1 MQEAGNRRFV
11 AVAAQQGN
19 DIEKRRSLGIAS
31 PLGVGQIVRGATW
44 AKALQRSQQQQ
55 TIRSYREGRM
65 PRYGLLAPDLRLSY
79 SQQIFFITMIDF
91 NLPAIKTSLDQ
102 QLSRLAIVSA
112 RVRGKLVRHRSDHEQ
127 SQSAP
132 AAAAF
137 PQHTLHLFILQQA
150 PRPTEI
156 NPSSRPRT
164 ILLLAQLFGSEYLL
178 IVFATRAFRSGKAE
192 PCIFAAASE
201 QLNTLQSGLE
211 HRLIR
216 EAAITDNQQH
226 TSAAVSLIYAEAQIA
241 NQFQGLRR
249 EILFFFQAAILL
261 ALCFSGALARLL
273 ERRRFL
279 KADRNSAR
287 WMIAFLVVWEQQR
300 GLYEAQAINK
310 VYVKGWRQRI
320 ALPAGAFNLL
330 ARLAQLGVVNS
341 SHYRRLRIAL
351 EVLIDHRSEQ
361 LLWPPVAARKHL
373 VISTPVT
380 VAAAQSPKCARN
392 SAAPQ
397 YTGQGHGVLD
407 GTAARAGLRK
417 YRLPA
422 ALQEGVKLLQQHHS
436 PPFRAKTF
444 LSVRTKRA
452 PRLTFL
458 TSVETIDS
466 RSSLK
471 PCSFSTR
478 SMISETWSGLP
489 ARRSTS
495 CTMSI
500 CDVPLRA
507 ALGSRGPAR
516 RRFTALSWA
525 SSETSSACSTAL
537 SISSFSIAASSA
549 PQGLTI
555 SMIAENAITEVRM
568 STRTMTYVL

>member
-55 TIRSYREGRM
+55 TIRSYREGRL

-79 SQQIFFITMIDF
+79 SQQIFFITMIHF

-102 QLSRLAIVSA
+102 QLGRRSQIGRQEVSRLAIVSA

-127 SQSAP
+127 SQSAS

-150 PRPTEI
+150 SLATEI

-164 ILLLAQLFGSEYLL
+164 ILLL
-178 IVFATRAFRSGKAE
+178 VFATRAFRSGKAE

-351 EVLIDHRSEQ
+351 EVL
-361 LLWPPVAARKHL
+361 
-373 VISTPVT
+373 
-380 VAAAQSPKCARN
+380 
-392 SAAPQ
+392 
-397 YTGQGHGVLD
+397 
-407 GTAARAGLRK
+407 
-417 YRLPA
+417 
-422 ALQEGVKLLQQHHS
+422 
-436 PPFRAKTF
+436 
-444 LSVRTKRA
+444 
-452 PRLTFL
+452 
-458 TSVETIDS
+458 
-466 RSSLK
+466 
-471 PCSFSTR
+471 
-478 SMISETWSGLP
+478 
-489 ARRSTS
+489 
-495 CTMSI
+495 
-500 CDVPLRA
+500 
-507 ALGSRGPAR
+507 
-516 RRFTALSWA
+516 
-525 SSETSSACSTAL
+525 
-537 SISSFSIAASSA
+537 
-549 PQGLTI
+549 
-555 SMIAENAITEVRM
+555 
-568 STRTMTYVL
+568 

>member
-102 QLSRLAIVSA
+102 QLGRRSQIGRQEVSRLAIVSA

-127 SQSAP
+127 SQSAS

-137 PQHTLHLFILQQA
+137 PQHTLHLFIL
-150 PRPTEI
+150 
-156 NPSSRPRT
+156 
-164 ILLLAQLFGSEYLL
+164 LLAQLLGSEYLL

-373 VISTPVT
+373 VI
-380 VAAAQSPKCARN
+380 
-392 SAAPQ
+392 
-397 YTGQGHGVLD
+397 
-407 GTAARAGLRK
+407 
-417 YRLPA
+417 
-422 ALQEGVKLLQQHHS
+422 
-436 PPFRAKTF
+436 
-444 LSVRTKRA
+444 
-452 PRLTFL
+452 
-458 TSVETIDS
+458 
-466 RSSLK
+466 
-471 PCSFSTR
+471 
-478 SMISETWSGLP
+478 
-489 ARRSTS
+489 
-495 CTMSI
+495 
-500 CDVPLRA
+500 
-507 ALGSRGPAR
+507 
-516 RRFTALSWA
+516 
-525 SSETSSACSTAL
+525 
-537 SISSFSIAASSA
+537 
-549 PQGLTI
+549 
-555 SMIAENAITEVRM
+555 
-568 STRTMTYVL
+568 